1 MIIVP
6 WATLQPTRDL
16 VASAQPQTPVLA
28 DDAPRRLAT
37 FWRRLTHHG

>member
-16 VASAQPQTPVLA
+16 VASAQPQ
-28 DDAPRRLAT
+28 APMQAEAPGAVAT
-37 FWRRLTHHG
+37 LWRRLSRR